1 MHECGKGRGGA
12 SSLRDLIGQSSASN
26 ENERMGYY
34 QCIQGQRIVALQL
47 INGPKS
53 ASAHQANADHQ
64 SSPVPMYHL
73 TYVCI
78 GLDIR
83 HLFLSS

>member
-1 MHECGKGRGGA
+1 MSAVKVGEGA

-53 ASAHQANADHQ
+53 ASAHQANAR
-64 SSPVPMYHL
+64 SPVQPCPHVSPDLCLHWSRYSAL
-73 TYVCI
+73 I
-78 GLDIR
+78 LE
-83 HLFLSS
+83 